1 MRHKSIVTLKASRKV
16 AEESVWIA
24 KSSVDAVDDYRL
36 SCLPQTVHRYS
47 PVMYLTVAIIPLICV
62 IIQESEMQ
70 SPREEVVQSFRKA
83 LNLLQEMAPSFTLAQ
98 LMLRR
103 LEAAVTVSNAII
115 DRNNTQSRESV
126 DNDSSISGVRDAS
139 MSQGLTA
146 LFGLT
151 RCWELKILYSGQ
163 KALETRLVME
173 RSGNPLI
180 RIYLRLT
187 TNLIGTRLLL
197 LCEYD
202 IAWLWL
208 FLLRVLVLCSDKVQ
222 RFMNDERK
230 EPQQVAS
237 TAYGENQNP
246 NLDSCKKISGCC

>member
-36 SCLPQTVHRYS
+36 SCLPHTVHRYS
-47 PVMYLTVAIIPLICV
+47 SVMYLTVAIIPLICV
-62 IIQESEMQ
+62 IIQESEIQ

-103 LEAAVTVSNAII
+103 LEAAVTVSNAVI

-139 MSQGLTA
+139 MSQGLTD
-146 LFGLT
+146 LFRDFEKPANEVLGTQDSLFWT
-151 RCWELKILYSGQ
+151 EGTANAFGDGMQWES
-163 KALETRLVME
+163 VD
-173 RSGNPLI
+173 P
-180 RIYLRLT
+180 
-187 TNLIGTRLLL
+187 
-197 LCEYD
+197 D
-202 IAWLWL
+202 L
-208 FLLRVLVLCSDKVQ
+208 FTI
-222 RFMNDERK
+222 N
-230 EPQQVAS
+230 
-237 TAYGENQNP
+237 NQFDWYTSAP
-246 NLDSCKKISGCC
+246 IV